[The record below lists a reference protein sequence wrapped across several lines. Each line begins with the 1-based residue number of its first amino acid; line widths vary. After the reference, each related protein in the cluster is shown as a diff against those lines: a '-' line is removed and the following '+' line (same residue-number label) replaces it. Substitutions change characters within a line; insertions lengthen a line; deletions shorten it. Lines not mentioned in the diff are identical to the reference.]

1 MYRNRT
7 WQLALIIATA
17 TAATPATA
25 AQVDRLFSTA
35 AQRAHLDQLRHNNT
49 PETASPPSQN
59 LAPQPV
65 KKLAPVS
72 LEGIVRRS
80 DGSEVIW
87 INGKAVEQHQTAD
100 GIVVRQGPDQH
111 HRVLIGTTDTRRYAR
126 LKPGQTWDRERR
138 RVVENHQMQ
147 NGEQ

>member
-1 MYRNRT
+1 MQHNRT
-7 WQLALIIATA
+7 WQLALFIATA
-17 TAATPATA
+17 TATTPAMA

-49 PETASPPSQN
+49 PETASPPSPDS
-59 LAPQPV
+59 APQPV

-87 INGKAVEQHQTAD
+87 INGKAVERQQIAD
-100 GIVVRQGPDQH
+100 GIVIRQGPDQH
-111 HRVLIGTTDTRRYAR
+111 HRVLIETTDTRRSAR

-138 RVVENHQMQ
+138 RVVENHQFQ
-147 NGEQ
+147 NGGQ